1 MKGKKT
7 LSIVLLVLG
16 IVLFVLSLAA
26 DAIGLGGS
34 PGFGGIQIAGILLG
48 ALAAV
53 VGLLIMRRK

>member
-7 LSIVLLVLG
+7 LSIILFALG

-26 DAIGLGGS
+26 DAIGVGGYA
-34 PGFGGIQIAGILLG
+34 GFGGIQIAGILLG

-53 VGLLIMRRK
+53 VGLLMMRRK

>member
-7 LSIVLLVLG
+7 LSIVMLVLG
-16 IVLFVLSLAA
+16 IVLLILSLAA

-34 PGFGGIQIAGILLG
+34 AGFGGVQIAGILVG

-53 VGLLIMRRK
+53 VGLLMTLRK